1 MGDLQTIFEAIDR
14 LPPDELEQ
22 VHNHVVERRTLQK
35 QIAEES
41 VEERI
46 AALNEAFAEMREG
59 LSEAE
64 LAEMIE
70 AMNSEYISPKDL
82 HMYDWLDELPEDER

>member
-1 MGDLQTIFEAIDR
+1 MSDLQALFEAIDH

-22 VHNHVVERRTLQK
+22 VHNHVMERRTMQK

-46 AALNEAFAEMREG
+46 AALNRAFAEMREG
-59 LSEAE
+59 LSKEE

-82 HMYDWLDELPEDER
+82 QMYDWLDDLPEDER